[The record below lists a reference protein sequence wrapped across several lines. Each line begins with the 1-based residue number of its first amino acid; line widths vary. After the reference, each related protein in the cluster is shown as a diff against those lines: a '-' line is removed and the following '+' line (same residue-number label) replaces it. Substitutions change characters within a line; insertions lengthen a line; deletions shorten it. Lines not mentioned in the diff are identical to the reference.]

1 MMGKPPG
8 HWQAWRRDDG
18 QLLPLIIGYAV
29 VIALLITV
37 VVDVSTVYLQ
47 RRALAS
53 AADAAAL
60 AAINAV
66 DPAAVV
72 DGRVAATEALVVSDE
87 MAVARV
93 ADYAADA
100 HLDTRFE
107 EFAVRGVDVGGDGT
121 TVTVTMAARVPI
133 PFVNAIS
140 DDWGNGLVIIAS
152 ASARAPLLP

>member
-1 MMGKPPG
+1 MRRPDLPG
-8 HWQAWRRDDG
+8 RWRCDDG

-47 RRALAS
+47 RRALAA

-72 DGRVAATEALVVSDE
+72 DGRVGAIEALVVSDE
-87 MAVARV
+87 TALARV

-100 HLDTRFE
+100 HLGDRFE
-107 EFAVRGVDVGGDGT
+107 DFAVRGVDVGGDGT

-140 DDWGNGLVIIAS
+140 DDWGTGLKIIAS

>member
-1 MMGKPPG
+1 V
-8 HWQAWRRDDG
+8 RRWIARLRCGGDDG

-37 VVDVSTVYLQ
+37 VVDISTVYLQ
-47 RRALAS
+47 RRALAA

-72 DGRVAATEALVVSDE
+72 DGRVGASEALVVSDE
-87 MAVARV
+87 TAVARV
-93 ADYAADA
+93 TDYATDA

-107 EFAVRGVDVGGDGT
+107 DFAVRGVDVGGDGT

-133 PFVNAIS
+133 PFVNALS
-140 DDWGNGLVIIAS
+140 DDWASGLEITAS
-152 ASARAPLLP
+152 ASARAPLRP